1 MERIKNYI
9 IRRISLHNFC
19 LSLLMA
25 KRHFMFKHFFIHT
38 TKQDFRKNLAYNLN
52 LANPQT
58 FNEKIQWLKVHY
70 RNPIMSKCAD
80 KVAVRDIVAEKIG
93 KEYLTP
99 IYGVWDSVDDINI
112 NGLPN
117 EFVLKPN
124 HSSGR
129 VIICKDKE
137 VFNWNVEFAK
147 LRKWMKE
154 NYYYQNGEWVYKN
167 IKPKIIC
174 EKLLSGSMID
184 YKFMCFHG
192 EPRLLFTCSDRETD
206 LKVTFFDLEFIK
218 LPFIR
223 KYKSSNIVKKP
234 QKFEKMIELSKVLA
248 SDFAFVRVDFY
259 ENQGNIYFG
268 ELTFFPGNGMECFE
282 PIEWDKKIGDMLD
295 LSRIEKEHC
304 I

>member
-1 MERIKNYI
+1 
-9 IRRISLHNFC
+9 
-19 LSLLMA
+19 MA
-25 KRHFMFKHFFIHT
+25 KRHFMIKYFFIHT
-38 TKQDFRKNLAYNLN
+38 IKRDFRKNLTYNLN
-52 LANPQT
+52 IANPQT

-70 RNPIMSKCAD
+70 RNPIMSECAD

-137 VFNWNVEFAK
+137 VLDWNVEFAK
-147 LRKWMKE
+147 LRKWMKD
-154 NYYYQNGEWVYKN
+154 NYYYHNGEWVYKN

-174 EKLLSGSMID
+174 EKLLSGAMID

-206 LKVTFFDLEFIK
+206 LKVTFFDLEFNK

-223 KYKSSNIVKKP
+223 KYKSSNSMKRP

-248 SDFAFVRVDFY
+248 HDFAFVRVDFY

-268 ELTFFPGNGMECFE
+268 ELTFFPGNGMEWFE
-282 PIEWDKKIGDMLD
+282 PIEWDEKIGDMLD